1 MSTTTLDVL
10 ASIIGAQVPANCSN
24 GEVDTQ
30 STNWRTTSSEDVN
43 VHDTTVACVNPSH
56 PLGSTRAKETG
67 STVATAD
74 RDSSAQRASA
84 SD

>member
-10 ASIIGAQVPANCSN
+10 ASVIGAQVPANCSN

-43 VHDTTVACVNPSH
+43 VHDTTVA
-56 PLGSTRAKETG
+56 
-67 STVATAD
+67 
-74 RDSSAQRASA
+74 
-84 SD
+84 